1 MSQPLHKLRW
11 SVTTLVFCA
20 SALFALGLV
29 MLYSAGMSGR
39 GSEFLVRQLAWGTL
53 GLVSCVIV
61 ASVDYAVLRQLAW
74 PVYLLGVALLV
85 AVLIVGDPI
94 NGARRW
100 LGYGGFRLQPSELA
114 KLGLILLLA
123 WYGERHLRHMHT
135 FRRGILLP
143 SVFIGL
149 VLGLVFVEPD
159 RGTTILLAG
168 VAAVMLIVAGVRWS
182 HILPPAV
189 AGLAG
194 LVVMLIQDPLRLRR
208 ILAWLHPE
216 EHREG
221 AGFQAYQGMLALG
234 SGGVNGLGLGNGR
247 QKLGFIPEHQT
258 DFIFTVIGE
267 ELGLIAT
274 IGVLLAFALLVI
286 CGIRIALRS
295 RDAFGLLLGCGVT
308 FLIGFQAFIN
318 IGVVTSVLP
327 NKGISL
333 PFISYGGSNLVLMM
347 TCVGILLS
355 IARQSVPAAEA
366 NIFAAGALPAA
377 QGS

>member
-1 MSQPLHKLRW
+1 
-11 SVTTLVFCA
+11 
-20 SALFALGLV
+20 
-29 MLYSAGMSGR
+29 MSGR

-85 AVLIVGDPI
+85 AVLIVGEPI

-355 IARQSVPAAEA
+355 IARQSVPATEA

>member
-29 MLYSAGMSGR
+29 MLYSAGMSGK
-39 GSEFLVRQLAWGTL
+39 GTELLVRQLAWGSL
-53 GLVSCVIV
+53 GLVSCVTM
-61 ASVDYAVLRQLAW
+61 ASLDYAVLRKLAW
-74 PVYLLGVALLV
+74 PIYLLGVGLLV
-85 AVLIVGDPI
+85 TVLVVSEPI

-135 FRRGILLP
+135 FRRGILQP
-143 SVFIGL
+143 AVFIGL
-149 VLGLVFVEPD
+149 MLVLVFVEPD

-168 VAAVMLIVAGVRWS
+168 VAAVMLIVAGVRWG

-189 AGLAG
+189 ACLAG
-194 LVVMLIQDPLRLRR
+194 LVVLLIQDPLRLRR

-234 SGGVNGLGLGNGR
+234 TGGVKGLGLGNGR

-274 IGVLLAFALLVI
+274 VAVLVAFALLVI

-333 PFISYGGSNLVLMM
+333 PFISYGGSNLVLML

-355 IARQSVPAAEA
+355 IARQSVPAADT
-366 NIFAAGALPAA
+366 NLFAAGALPAA